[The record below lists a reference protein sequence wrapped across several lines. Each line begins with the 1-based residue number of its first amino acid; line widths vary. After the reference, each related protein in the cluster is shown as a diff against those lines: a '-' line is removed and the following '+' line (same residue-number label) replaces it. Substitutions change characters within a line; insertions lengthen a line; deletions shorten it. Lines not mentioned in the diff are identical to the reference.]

1 MLDFKPVT
9 LKDKERIEKYSFKYG
24 ENSCQHSFVSMYTHS
39 GKYGDSFAEKDGWLY
54 VCRTHLNTDREK
66 VYLCPM
72 GDTLDEESLRTA
84 IRNLLTDAAEEGKRA
99 VLYTVTSKAKD
110 RIEQAF
116 PRTFRFFE
124 IRDSFEYL
132 YLQQKLAKL
141 SGSQFQTRRR
151 QCRLFYRRYSG
162 RVTIEDIT
170 PNSISEILDF
180 QHRWLKERMA
190 NGGDT
195 GLCEEDIAIK
205 KELSEYE
212 ALDLFGIIIR
222 IDGSIAGYAFGVPVS
237 EDCFDLLAEKGDRSI
252 PYIYQVLKRELPD
265 YCSKR
270 YVYFNW
276 EEDVGNPGLR
286 EMKLRYHPDILMV
299 KYRAEEVSNEQWKT

>member
-1 MLDFKPVT
+1 MLT
-9 LKDKERIEKYSFKYG
+9 L
-24 ENSCQHSFVSMYTHS
+24 ENTEIHSLKRMAGF
-39 GKYGDSFAEKDGWLY
+39 
-54 VCRTHLNTDREK
+54 REK

-170 PNSISEILDF
+170 PNSISEILDL
-180 QHRWLKERMA
+180 QKE
-190 NGGDT
+190 
-195 GLCEEDIAIK
+195 
-205 KELSEYE
+205 
-212 ALDLFGIIIR
+212 
-222 IDGSIAGYAFGVPVS
+222 
-237 EDCFDLLAEKGDRSI
+237 DLL
-252 PYIYQVLKRELPD
+252 QLKNIGAGSAD
-265 YCSKR
+265 
-270 YVYFNW
+270 
-276 EEDVGNPGLR
+276 
-286 EMKLRYHPDILMV
+286 
-299 KYRAEEVSNEQWKT
+299 